1 MKCGHSEKD
10 TNSAFCKTATRT
22 KKETLK
28 KKPKRKQNNKIKF
41 ITEYGPSLPNI
52 YSIWRITNKLKNN
65 EELKNMFKNSVKQCI
80 EMEVKIS
87 KGGQLA
93 QILIPKTQVILSHYC
108 YDCGRTGSILN
119 TRKKRV
125 NTFILVTL
133 RDDIKLG
140 KM

>member
-1 MKCGHSEKD
+1 MRDRIRKNCSDNIINDITFKRRLIEYKPCFMKCGHSEKD

-65 EELKNMFKNSVKQCI
+65 EELKNMFKNSVK
-80 EMEVKIS
+80 
-87 KGGQLA
+87 
-93 QILIPKTQVILSHYC
+93 
-108 YDCGRTGSILN
+108 
-119 TRKKRV
+119 
-125 NTFILVTL
+125 
-133 RDDIKLG
+133 
-140 KM
+140 